1 MAAHREAAAEFSAP
15 NEDREIE
22 PPSGRRG
29 RTIRIIALE

>member
-1 MAAHREAAAEFSAP
+1 MAAYREAAAEFSAP

-29 RTIRIIALE
+29 RTTKTIALE